1 MSVKKKLLSYLPR
14 FEGKKIAVVG
24 DLYHD
29 EYIMGRPSRI
39 SREAPIPVLEFR
51 RRKSLPGGATSPAC
65 NIVALGGQAYQLGVI
80 GSDASGKALLEELIH
95 TGVEVEGVIIDPPRP
110 TTTKTRIIAEDDH
123 IYPQQVARID
133 HVDASPLSLPVQK
146 QIINYL
152 EKLAPQV
159 NAILFSDY
167 KCGVVASPVIE
178 AGKMTGRMT
187 TVDSQGDLSKFK
199 GCDMVKCNLQDAET
213 FLRRKL
219 NSESDFEEA
228 MRWMQTE
235 LQTKIVVITRG
246 GDGISGLDAL
256 GKYYYAPV
264 TTKSEVFDVTGAGDA
279 VIAVLTL
286 SLAVGVPLAEACH
299 LANCA
304 GQVVIRKLGNV
315 PIELAELEQEL
326 EKFNL

>member
-1 MSVKKKLLSYLPR
+1 MTLTKRLLGYLPR

-51 RRKSLPGGATSPAC
+51 RRKSVPGGATSPAC
-65 NIVALGGQAYQLGVI
+65 NVVALGGKAYQIGVI
-80 GSDASGKALLEELIH
+80 GSDTSGRVLLEELIK
-95 TGVEVEGVIIDPPRP
+95 TGVEVEGIIIDPNRP

-133 HVDASPLSLPVQK
+133 QVDSSPLALPVQN
-146 QIINYL
+146 QIMAHL
-152 EKLAPQV
+152 EKLATQV
-159 NAILFSDY
+159 DAILFSDY
-167 KCGVVASPVIE
+167 KCGVVTAPVIE
-178 AGKMTGRMT
+178 AAKATGRMT
-187 TVDSQGDLSKFK
+187 TVDSQGDLNKFK
-199 GCDMVKCNLQDAET
+199 GCALVKCNLQDAES
-213 FLRRKL
+213 FLRREL
-219 NSESDFEEA
+219 NGESDFEEA
-228 MRWMQTE
+228 MRMLQTE
-235 LQTKIVVITRG
+235 LQAKIVVITRG
-246 GDGISGLDAL
+246 GDGMSALDET
-256 GKYYYAPV
+256 GTYYYAPV

-286 SLAVGVPLAEACH
+286 SLAVGVPLPDACH

-326 EKFNL
+326 EKFS